1 MWHKDVSEK
10 LINLFF
16 FGTTSRRSFTIAFNM
31 AKTSTSKLK
40 ILLLLLCTEFV
51 QPQESTRTCRQS
63 LMVALKSI
71 FEQNANEVCV
81 SLLHKKYQSS
91 SDLISFIAVGRGL
104 KGYVGS
110 DFWRTHGRTSKHSLI
125 ITHCLKNTQNIA
137 YEFFIFGL
145 SSTQNVKLDL
155 FCSDS
160 EV

>member
-1 MWHKDVSEK
+1 MWHKISQK
-10 LINLFF
+10 SWLTCFLAFS
-16 FGTTSRRSFTIAFNM
+16 TSKRSFTIAFNM

-40 ILLLLLCTEFV
+40 ILLFLLCTEFV

-110 DFWRTHGRTSKHSLI
+110 DFWRTHGRTSKHSLT
-125 ITHCLKNTQNIA
+125 ITHCLKI
-137 YEFFIFGL
+137 
-145 SSTQNVKLDL
+145 TQNVAFEL
-155 FCSDS
+155 FNFGIFHQFLSY
-160 EV
+160 

>member
-110 DFWRTHGRTSKHSLI
+110 DFWRTHGRTSKHSLKLLHI
-125 ITHCLKNTQNIA
+125 VWKIPKISHMNFSFMGFCPLKR
-137 YEFFIFGL
+137 
-145 SSTQNVKLDL
+145 
-155 FCSDS
+155 
-160 EV
+160 